1 MTKSAAYH
9 AGDSVEQKLDGIR
22 RDALVSFAGP
32 IANVLFAQKSSA
44 FNIGAEDDVTNI
56 MSCAA
61 KIVLLKSGRTAP
73 TKTTTLTLD
82 PATADTV
89 DQTVEAL
96 KNEAHVM
103 VEERWPA
110 IEAVAEA
117 LMHTDLMDEGTYAL
131 IQSTAPLPGG
141 L

>member
-1 MTKSAAYH
+1 M
-9 AGDSVEQKLDGIR
+9 
-22 RDALVSFAGP
+22 
-32 IANVLFAQKSSA
+32 
-44 FNIGAEDDVTNI
+44 TNI

-61 KIVLLKSGRTAP
+61 KIVLLKGGRTAP

-96 KNEAHVM
+96 KNEAHAM

-117 LMHTDLMDEGTYAL
+117 LMHTDLMDEGTLDAL